1 MVFRNIPEPKNA
13 KITYTW
19 VTIRKMFPFFV
30 NHWAVILEID
40 NGKYYINT
48 QKESKKKRIIIY
60 I

>member
-40 NGKYYINT
+40 NGKYLCKY
-48 QKESKKKRIIIY
+48 SKNIKNKR
-60 I
+60 